1 MASMTRRIFD
11 ANFSPPHFFLFFTLK
26 VVMILQSCK
35 VILLIYLFFNFI
47 FLYFIFYDFFFNG
60 YGSIEFLIFHG

>member
-47 FLYFIFYDFFFNG
+47 FLYFIFYDFFLMVMGQLNF
-60 YGSIEFLIFHG
+60 